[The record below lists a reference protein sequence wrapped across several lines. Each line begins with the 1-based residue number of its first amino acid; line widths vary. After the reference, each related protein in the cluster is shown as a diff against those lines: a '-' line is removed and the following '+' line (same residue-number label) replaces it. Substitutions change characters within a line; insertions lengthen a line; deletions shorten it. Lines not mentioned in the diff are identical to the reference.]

1 MKILCIPLVIV
12 LIVVAGRT
20 FNAGAQTETNLYS
33 FVGYPTDGSEPFAK
47 LVQGSDGNFYGTTYY
62 GGTNSCNCGTVFR
75 ISPSGTYTNLYSF
88 AGYPTDG
95 GNPQAGLVQG
105 SHGNLYG
112 TTYYGGTNSCNCGTV
127 FRISPSGT
135 YTNLY
140 SFVGYPTDGGNPQ
153 AGLVQGSDGN
163 FYGTTSGGGAGID
176 CGSRGCGTVF
186 RISPRGNETNLYSFG
201 YSPTDGQNPHAG
213 LVQGSDGNFY
223 GTTSGGG
230 TGTVCGS
237 FGCGTV
243 FRISPSGNET
253 NLYSFVGPP
262 TDGSKPVAGLVQGS
276 DGNFYGTT
284 CFGGTNYD
292 GTVFRISP
300 SGTYTNLYSF
310 GSDPTDGYEPYAG
323 LVQGSDGNFYGTANG
338 GGANNYGTV
347 FKLTVL
353 LNPPANQISAIQFFI
368 LFGSTNAATI
378 IPSVAGEIY
387 QLQYSDSMVPTN
399 WFNTGDSITS
409 IGGPLTLIDFIG
421 TLPPKRFYRAVITP

>member
-47 LVQGSDGNFYGTTYY
+47 LVQGSDGNF
-62 GGTNSCNCGTVFR
+62 
-75 ISPSGTYTNLYSF
+75 
-88 AGYPTDG
+88 
-95 GNPQAGLVQG
+95 
-105 SHGNLYG
+105 YG

-186 RISPRGNETNLYSFG
+186 RISPRGNETNLYSF
-201 YSPTDGQNPHAG
+201 
-213 LVQGSDGNFY
+213 
-223 GTTSGGG
+223 
-230 TGTVCGS
+230 
-237 FGCGTV
+237 
-243 FRISPSGNET
+243 
-253 NLYSFVGPP
+253 VGPP

-323 LVQGSDGNFYGTANG
+323 LAQGSDGNFYGTANG

>member
-1 MKILCIPLVIV
+1 
-12 LIVVAGRT
+12 
-20 FNAGAQTETNLYS
+20 
-33 FVGYPTDGSEPFAK
+33 
-47 LVQGSDGNFYGTTYY
+47 
-62 GGTNSCNCGTVFR
+62 
-75 ISPSGTYTNLYSF
+75 
-88 AGYPTDG
+88 
-95 GNPQAGLVQG
+95 
-105 SHGNLYG
+105 
-112 TTYYGGTNSCNCGTV
+112 
-127 FRISPSGT
+127 
-135 YTNLY
+135 
-140 SFVGYPTDGGNPQ
+140 
-153 AGLVQGSDGN
+153 
-163 FYGTTSGGGAGID
+163 
-176 CGSRGCGTVF
+176 VF

-310 GSDPTDGYEPYAG
+310 GSDPADGYEPYAG